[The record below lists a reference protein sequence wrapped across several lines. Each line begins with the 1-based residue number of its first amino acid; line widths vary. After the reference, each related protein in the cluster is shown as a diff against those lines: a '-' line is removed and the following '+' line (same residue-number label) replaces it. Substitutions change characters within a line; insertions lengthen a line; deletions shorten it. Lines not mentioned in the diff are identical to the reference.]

1 MDFGYK
7 PQGDINIGRGFM
19 AKINRVSINESE
31 LVLSRQN
38 SKKTQKSQKSFE
50 ISSIGIFDL
59 PSFYW

>member
-7 PQGDINIGRGFM
+7 PQDDINIGRGFM